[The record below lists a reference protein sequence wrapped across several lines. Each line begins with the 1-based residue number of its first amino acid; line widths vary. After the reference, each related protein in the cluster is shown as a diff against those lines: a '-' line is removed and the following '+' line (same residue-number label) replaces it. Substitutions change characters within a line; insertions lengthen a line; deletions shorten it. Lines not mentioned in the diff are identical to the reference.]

1 MAHYAKIA
9 CDTLTMLL
17 KSRTHITELF
27 DWALCWLC
35 IEQKKVC
42 SVIIGYYKLFVGS
55 LLSTFSDP
63 SLSCER
69 DDLMRFS
76 SVWIVQ
82 FKVPWM
88 WFRVKKERIRLRF
101 VKEVERGRGSK
112 QNKRKKRL
120 ALISWQPPQCFSTF
134 LNMPCLKCVTP
145 TSRYFLII
153 ICLEIVQSVDTGLI
167 LNS

>member
-27 DWALCWLC
+27 DWALCWVC

-88 WFRVKKERIRLRF
+88 WFRVKKERKRLRF
-101 VKEVERGRGSK
+101 VKEVERERGSK
-112 QNKRKKRL
+112 QNKRKKKISIDFL
-120 ALISWQPPQCFSTF
+120 TTSSVFQYFSEHALFEVCNTNIALF
-134 LNMPCLKCVTP
+134 LNHNLLGNCTVGWYWINNK
-145 TSRYFLII
+145 
-153 ICLEIVQSVDTGLI
+153 
-167 LNS
+167 